1 MQNILNRINSPADV
15 KKLSISEMEA
25 LSQEI
30 REAIIKKVN
39 TTGGHMAPNLGIV
52 ETTIAL
58 HYVFDSPKDKIVYDV
73 SHQCY
78 THKCLTGRKESF
90 TTPETYLKYSGYTN
104 PKESE
109 HDLFVVG
116 HTSTSVSLATGVAKA
131 RDLKGETGNVIA
143 LIGDGSLSG
152 GEAFEGLDNAAV
164 LNSNII
170 ILVNDN
176 EMSIAENHGGLYGNL
191 KLLRETKGNAECN
204 FFKSLGFEY
213 LYLENGHDFNE
224 LIQTFNKVKDTN
236 HPVVIHLHTTK
247 GKGLPQAEENKEKF
261 HWVSPGILD
270 EKTPVDT
277 SENYTTVTKE
287 YILNKIKQDKTVF
300 AISAATPGA
309 YGFTPD
315 YRAKLGKNY
324 TDVGIAEEH
333 GIAYASAMAKYG
345 AKPIFPVLSSF
356 VQRTYDQLSQDLCL
370 NNSPATL
377 LIYWGGIS
385 GADMTHLGCFDIPL
399 ISNIPNMVYLAP
411 TCKEEYLAMLDWAV
425 EQTNHPVAIRVPF
438 SNFIITGNEY
448 SKDYSNL
455 NKYLVEQQG
464 KDIAIIGVGDFFEL
478 GKKVANILKDKGINA
493 TLINPR
499 YITGID
505 TELLNQLKENH
516 KTVITLENGILNG
529 GFGEKIASFYGDS
542 NIKVLNFGAKKE
554 FTDREPLDKLY
565 EKYHLTPELIVQ
577 DIEQIL

>member
-1 MQNILNRINSPADV
+1 MQSVLEKINSPADV
-15 KKLSISEMEA
+15 KKLSIEEMTT

-58 HYVFDSPKDKIVYDV
+58 HYVFDSPKDKIIYDV

-104 PKESE
+104 PEESE

-131 RDLKGETGNVIA
+131 RDLKDEAGNVIA

-152 GEAFEGLDNAAV
+152 GEAFEGLDNAAD

-191 KLLRETKGNAECN
+191 KLLRETKGKAECN

-224 LIQTFNKVKDTN
+224 LIQTFNNVKDTK

-287 YILNKIKQDKTVF
+287 YILNKIKQDKTVL

-309 YGFTPD
+309 YGFTTD

-333 GIAYASAMAKYG
+333 GIAFASAMAKCG

-377 LIYWGGIS
+377 LVYWGGIS

-438 SNFIITGNEY
+438 NNFIITGKEY

-478 GKKVANILKDKGINA
+478 GKKVANILKDKGISA

-505 TELLNQLKENH
+505 TELLNQLKESH
-516 KTVITLENGILNG
+516 KIVITLENGILNG

-542 NIKVLNFGAKKE
+542 DIKVLNFGAKKE

-577 DIEQIL
+577 DIEKVL

>member
-1 MQNILNRINSPADV
+1 MQSVLEKINSPADV

-58 HYVFDSPKDKIVYDV
+58 HYVFNSPKDKIIYDV

-152 GEAFEGLDNAAV
+152 GEAFEGLDNAAD

-287 YILNKIKQDKTVF
+287 YILNKIKQDKTVL

-333 GIAYASAMAKYG
+333 GIAYASAMAKCG

-377 LIYWGGIS
+377 LVYWGGIS

-425 EQTNHPVAIRVPF
+425 EQTNYPVAIRVPF
-438 SNFIITGNEY
+438 SNFIITGKKY

-577 DIEQIL
+577 DIEQVL

>member
-1 MQNILNRINSPADV
+1 MQSVLEKINSPADV
-15 KKLSISEMEA
+15 KKLSIEEMTT

-58 HYVFDSPKDKIVYDV
+58 HYVFDSPKDKIIYDV

-104 PKESE
+104 PEESE

-131 RDLKGETGNVIA
+131 RDLKGEAGNVIA

-152 GEAFEGLDNAAV
+152 GEAFEGLDNAAD

-191 KLLRETKGNAECN
+191 KLLRETKGKAECN

-224 LIQTFNKVKDTN
+224 LIQTFNNVKDTK

-247 GKGLPQAEENKEKF
+247 GNGLPQAEENKEKF

-287 YILNKIKQDKTVF
+287 YILNKIKQDKTVL

-333 GIAYASAMAKYG
+333 GIAFASAMAKCG

-377 LIYWGGIS
+377 LVYWGGIS

-438 SNFIITGNEY
+438 NNFIITGKEY

-478 GKKVANILKDKGINA
+478 GKKVANILKDKGISA

-505 TELLNQLKENH
+505 TELLNQLKESH
-516 KTVITLENGILNG
+516 KIVITLENGILNG

-542 NIKVLNFGAKKE
+542 DIKVLNFSAKKE

-577 DIEQIL
+577 DIEKVL

>member
-377 LIYWGGIS
+377 
-385 GADMTHLGCFDIPL
+385 
-399 ISNIPNMVYLAP
+399 
-411 TCKEEYLAMLDWAV
+411 
-425 EQTNHPVAIRVPF
+425 
-438 SNFIITGNEY
+438 
-448 SKDYSNL
+448 
-455 NKYLVEQQG
+455 
-464 KDIAIIGVGDFFEL
+464 
-478 GKKVANILKDKGINA
+478 
-493 TLINPR
+493 
-499 YITGID
+499 
-505 TELLNQLKENH
+505 
-516 KTVITLENGILNG
+516 
-529 GFGEKIASFYGDS
+529 
-542 NIKVLNFGAKKE
+542 
-554 FTDREPLDKLY
+554 
-565 EKYHLTPELIVQ
+565 
-577 DIEQIL
+577 